1 MTWWVQFLVASL
13 LQVVHQ
19 PSPSEV
25 WQRVEALRS
34 TVRVLYVAA
43 HPDDENTTLLSW
55 LVGERNARAGYLS
68 LTRGDGGQNL
78 IGTEQS
84 PLLGIIR
91 TWELLS
97 ARNVDGATQFIASM
111 RDFGY
116 SKTSE
121 ETLEIWDRDRA
132 LRDTVWIIR
141 SFRPHVVITRFP
153 ETGETHGHHLASA
166 ILAHEAWDAA
176 NDPDMYP
183 EQLLHA
189 ETWQPVRLL
198 HNVPSWNLDPAAV
211 SPDWIPV
218 DIGGYG
224 AARGASWGEVSAASR
239 SMHQSQ
245 GFGAASRR
253 GPQMEYF
260 TLLEGEPVVGNDILS
275 GVDGTWAM
283 VPGGEDVDE
292 ALQRAASAI
301 RPDSAADAI
310 PALVD
315 AWQALNDVTD
325 TQLRDQTQAA
335 IVELIVAAD
344 GLVLDAR
351 STASVVA
358 PGQQV
363 DVTYSALSR
372 AGGTGTLEEIVQPAG
387 TIPLPNGQVSLTTH
401 TPFTLTA
408 PLLVGAD
415 AQPSTHYWL
424 NNGDHAGHDGVE
436 NLADLGL
443 PIGPPS
449 FVAEFRVRYDDQP
462 LIVRRPVRSVW
473 VDPVLGER
481 TRQLQLMPPV
491 TATPT
496 AQSYVVR
503 QGEST
508 RVDLQLRSTGE
519 NPETVVRLSLPDGFS
534 ARPETH
540 SVSLA
545 AGEQRTISFDIVAD
559 DGASPAQV
567 TAVVETGG
575 RDWSSQ
581 ATEIN
586 YPHIP
591 VQWVL
596 RNGSFR
602 VAPLAI
608 TVPEIQIGYIAGPGD
623 LVAEGL
629 MSVGADVRVIP
640 AEQFRADD
648 LAGIQTL
655 LVGIRAFNATPALHQ
670 SMPAILDWVADGG
683 TLIVQYQT
691 NSRVG
696 PLAGAIS
703 AAPIVIGRGRVTDET
718 ASIEFLESSHAVFQQ
733 PHAIVEADLQGWV
746 QERGLYFAETWDTAW
761 TPLMRMA
768 DPDEAPQD
776 GALLVSEHGEG
787 IIVYTGISFFRQIP
801 AGVPGAYRLLLNLV
815 SLGHL

>member
-55 LVGERNARAGYLS
+55 LVGERQARAAYLS

-97 ARNVDGATQFIASM
+97 ARHVDGATQFIASM

-121 ETLEIWDRDRA
+121 ETLDIWDRDRA
-132 LRDTVWIIR
+132 LRDMVWVIR
-141 SFRPHVVITRFP
+141 SFRPHVVMTRFP

-166 ILAHEAWDAA
+166 ILAHDAWQAA
-176 NDPDMYP
+176 NDPDRYP
-183 EQLLHA
+183 EQLTQVQL
-189 ETWQPVRLL
+189 WQPTRLL
-198 HNVPSWNLDPAAV
+198 HNVPSWNLAPEAVDPT
-211 SPDWIPV
+211 WIRT

-253 GPQMEYF
+253 GPQIEYF
-260 TLLEGEPVVGNDILS
+260 TLLEGEPVVDNDILS
-275 GVDGTWAM
+275 GVDGSWDG

-292 ALQRAASAI
+292 ALQRAAAAI

-315 AWQALNDVTD
+315 AWQALSDVSD
-325 TQLRDQTQAA
+325 VRLRDETQAA
-335 IVELIVAAD
+335 LVELIVAAD

-351 STASVVA
+351 ASASVVA

-363 DVTYSALSR
+363 QVTWTALSR
-372 AGGTGTLEEIVQPAG
+372 AGGSGTLEQIVQPSGAG
-387 TIPLPNGQVSLTTH
+387 ELIETPVALTAHTPWVLTT
-401 TPFTLTA
+401 TLQ
-408 PLLVGAD
+408 VDAD
-415 AQPSTHYWL
+415 AEPSTHYWL
-424 NNGDHAGHDGVE
+424 NNGQYEGHDGVDD
-436 NLADLGL
+436 LTQLGL
-443 PIGPPS
+443 PIEAPP
-449 FVAEFRVRYDDQP
+449 FVAAFHVQYEEQP
-462 LIVRRPVRSVW
+462 LIVRRPVRYVW

-481 TRQLQLMPPV
+481 TRALQLLPPV
-491 TATPT
+491 TATPG
-496 AQSYVVR
+496 ASALVVR
-503 QGEST
+503 RGEST
-508 RVDLQLRSTGE
+508 RVDLTLRSTGE
-519 NPETVVRLSLPDGFS
+519 NPDTIVYLQLPQGFS
-534 ARPETH
+534 ATPETQE
-540 SVSLA
+540 VTLA
-545 AGEQRTISFDIVAD
+545 AGEQRVVSFDVVAD
-559 DGASPAQV
+559 AVAEPARV
-567 TAVVETGG
+567 RAVVRAGG
-575 RDWSSQ
+575 REWSGQ
-581 ATEIN
+581 ATEIQ

-596 RNGSFR
+596 QESAFR
-602 VAPLAI
+602 LTPLDI
-608 TVPEIQIGYIAGPGD
+608 TVPDIQIGYISGPGD

-629 MSVGADVRVIP
+629 RSVGANVRSIP
-640 AEQFRADD
+640 AEQFRTSD
-648 LAGIQTL
+648 LQSLQTL
-655 LVGIRAFNATPALHQ
+655 VVGIRAFNATPALHA
-670 SMPAILDWVADGG
+670 SMPAILDWVALGG

-703 AAPIVIGRGRVTDET
+703 AAPLTIGRGRVTDET
-718 ASIEFLESSHAVFQQ
+718 APMEFLVPEHAVFQR
-733 PHAIVEADLQGWV
+733 PHVIGEADLEGWV
-746 QERGLYFAETWDTAW
+746 QERGLYFGETWDSAW
-761 TPLMRMA
+761 TPLLRMA
-768 DPDEAPQD
+768 DPGEAPQD
-776 GALLVSEHGEG
+776 GALLVSEHGAG
-787 IIVYTGISFFRQIP
+787 LVVYTGISFFRQIP
-801 AGVPGAYRLLLNLV
+801 AGVPGAWRLLLNLV

>member
-55 LVGERNARAGYLS
+55 LVGERQARAAYLS

-97 ARNVDGATQFIASM
+97 ARHVDGATQFIASM

-121 ETLEIWDRDRA
+121 ETLDIWDRDRA
-132 LRDTVWIIR
+132 LRDMVWVIR
-141 SFRPHVVITRFP
+141 SFRPHVIMTRFP

-166 ILAHEAWDAA
+166 ILAHDAWQAA
-176 NDPDMYP
+176 NDPDRYP
-183 EQLLHA
+183 EQL
-189 ETWQPVRLL
+189 TQVQIWQPTRLL
-198 HNVPSWNLDPAAV
+198 HNVPSWNLAPEAVDPA
-211 SPDWIPV
+211 WIRT

-253 GPQMEYF
+253 GPQIEYF
-260 TLLEGEPVVGNDILS
+260 ALLEGEPVVDHDILS
-275 GVDGTWAM
+275 GVDGRWAD

-292 ALQRAASAI
+292 ALQRAAAAI

-325 TQLRDQTQAA
+325 VRLRDETQAA
-335 IVELIVAAD
+335 LVELIVAAD

-351 STASVVA
+351 ASASVVA

-363 DVTYSALSR
+363 QVTWTALSR
-372 AGGTGTLEEIVQPAG
+372 AGGSGTLEQIVQPSGAG
-387 TIPLPNGQVSLTTH
+387 ELIETPVALTAHTPWTLTTA
-401 TPFTLTA
+401 LQ
-408 PLLVGAD
+408 VD
-415 AQPSTHYWL
+415 ANAEPSTHYWL
-424 NNGDHAGHDGVE
+424 NNGQYEGHDGVDD
-436 NLADLGL
+436 LTQLGL
-443 PIGPPS
+443 PIGAPP
-449 FVAEFRVRYDDQP
+449 FVAAFYVQYEEQP
-462 LIVRRPVRSVW
+462 LIVRRPVRYVW

-481 TRQLQLMPPV
+481 TRALQLLPPV
-491 TATPT
+491 TATPG
-496 AQSYVVR
+496 ASALVMR
-503 QGEST
+503 RGEST
-508 RVDLQLRSTGE
+508 RVDLTLRATGE
-519 NPETVVRLSLPDGFS
+519 NPDTTVYLQLPQGFS
-534 ARPETH
+534 ATPETQE
-540 SVSLA
+540 VTLA
-545 AGEQRTISFDIVAD
+545 AGEQRVVSFDVVAD
-559 DGASPAQV
+559 DVAEPARV
-567 TAVVETGG
+567 RAVVRTGG
-575 RDWSSQ
+575 REWSGQ
-581 ATEIN
+581 ATEIQ

-596 RNGSFR
+596 QESAFR
-602 VAPLAI
+602 LTPLDI
-608 TVPEIQIGYIAGPGD
+608 TVPDIQIGYISGPGD

-629 MSVGADVRVIP
+629 RSVGANVRSIP
-640 AEQFRADD
+640 AEQFRTSD
-648 LAGIQTL
+648 LQSMQTL
-655 LVGIRAFNATPALHQ
+655 LVGIRAFNASPALHA
-670 SMPAILDWVADGG
+670 SMPAILDWVALGG

-691 NSRVG
+691 TSRVG

-703 AAPIVIGRGRVTDET
+703 AAPLTIGRGRVTDET
-718 ASIEFLESSHAVFQQ
+718 APMEFLVPEHAVFQR
-733 PHAIVEADLQGWV
+733 PHVIGEADLDGWV
-746 QERGLYFAETWDTAW
+746 QERGLYFGETWDPAW
-761 TPLMRMA
+761 TPLLRMA
-768 DPDEAPQD
+768 DPGEAPQD
-776 GALLVSEHGEG
+776 GALLVSEHGAG
-787 IIVYTGISFFRQIP
+787 RVVYTGISFFRQIP
-801 AGVPGAYRLLLNLV
+801 AGVPGAWRLLLNLV

>member
-55 LVGERNARAGYLS
+55 LVGERQARAAYLS

-97 ARNVDGATQFIASM
+97 ARHVDGATQFIASM

-121 ETLEIWDRDRA
+121 ETLDIWDRDRA
-132 LRDTVWIIR
+132 LRDMVWVIR
-141 SFRPHVVITRFP
+141 SFRPHVVMTRFP

-166 ILAHEAWDAA
+166 ILAHDAWQAA
-176 NDPDMYP
+176 NDPDRYP
-183 EQLLHA
+183 EQL
-189 ETWQPVRLL
+189 TQVQIWQPTRLL
-198 HNVPSWNLDPAAV
+198 HNVPSWNLAPEAVDPA
-211 SPDWIPV
+211 WIRT

-253 GPQMEYF
+253 GPQIEYF
-260 TLLEGEPVVGNDILS
+260 TLLEGEPVVDNDILS
-275 GVDGTWAM
+275 GVDGSWAG

-292 ALQRAASAI
+292 ALQRAAAAI

-315 AWQALNDVTD
+315 AWQALSDVSD
-325 TQLRDQTQAA
+325 VRLRDETQAA
-335 IVELIVAAD
+335 LVELIVAAD

-351 STASVVA
+351 ASASVVA

-363 DVTYSALSR
+363 QVTWTALSR
-372 AGGTGTLEEIVQPAG
+372 AGGSGTLEQIVQPSGAG
-387 TIPLPNGQVSLTTH
+387 ELIETPVALTAHTPWVLTT
-401 TPFTLTA
+401 TLQ
-408 PLLVGAD
+408 VDAD
-415 AQPSTHYWL
+415 AEPSTHYWL
-424 NNGDHAGHDGVE
+424 NNGQYEGHDGVDD
-436 NLADLGL
+436 LTQLGL
-443 PIGPPS
+443 PIGAPP
-449 FVAEFRVRYDDQP
+449 FVAAFHVQYEEQP
-462 LIVRRPVRSVW
+462 LIVRRPVRYVW

-481 TRQLQLMPPV
+481 TRALQLLPPV
-491 TATPT
+491 TATPG
-496 AQSYVVR
+496 ASALVVR
-503 QGEST
+503 RGEST
-508 RVDLQLRSTGE
+508 RVDLTLRSTGE
-519 NPETVVRLSLPDGFS
+519 NPDTIVYLQLPQGFS
-534 ARPETH
+534 ATPETQE
-540 SVSLA
+540 VTLA
-545 AGEQRTISFDIVAD
+545 AGEQRVVSFDVVAD
-559 DGASPAQV
+559 AVAEPARV
-567 TAVVETGG
+567 RAVVRAGG
-575 RDWSSQ
+575 REWSGQ
-581 ATEIN
+581 ATEIQ

-596 RNGSFR
+596 QESVFR
-602 VAPLAI
+602 LTPLDI
-608 TVPEIQIGYIAGPGD
+608 TVPDIQIGYISGPGD

-629 MSVGADVRVIP
+629 RSVGANVRSIP
-640 AEQFRADD
+640 AEQFRTSD
-648 LAGIQTL
+648 LQSLQTL
-655 LVGIRAFNATPALHQ
+655 VVGIRAFNATPALHA
-670 SMPAILDWVADGG
+670 SMPAILDWVALGG

-703 AAPIVIGRGRVTDET
+703 AAPLTIGRGRVTDET
-718 ASIEFLESSHAVFQQ
+718 APMEFLVPGHAVFNQ
-733 PHAIVEADLQGWV
+733 PHVIGEADLEGWV
-746 QERGLYFAETWDTAW
+746 QERGLYFGETWDSAW
-761 TPLMRMA
+761 TPLLRMA
-768 DPDEAPQD
+768 DPGEAPQD
-776 GALLVSEHGEG
+776 GALLVSEHGAG
-787 IIVYTGISFFRQIP
+787 RVVYTGISFFRQIP
-801 AGVPGAYRLLLNLV
+801 AGVPGAWRLLLNLV